1 MGVVRLNL
9 EKGEIIV
16 IRSKNQEYASKPRPA
31 IAYQNSLFGNK
42 VESLTIIPI
51 SSVLIDAEPF
61 RINILPNK
69 ANGLTK
75 ISQAMIDKIT
85 TINKSNIGK
94 KIGILNVLQIQKI
107 DEAVELWLELI
118 D

>member
-1 MGVVRLNL
+1 LGVVKLNL
-9 EKGEIIV
+9 EKGEIII

-31 IAYQNSLFGNK
+31 IAYQNGLFGNK

-51 SSVLIDAEPF
+51 SSTLIDAEPF

-69 ANGLTK
+69 TNGLTN

-85 TINKSNIGK
+85 TIHKSNIGK
-94 KIGILNVLQIQKI
+94 KIGALNVLQIQKI
-107 DEAVELWLELI
+107 DEAVLLWLQLI